1 MQKSGIE
8 SGNNDTKS
16 GILTTY
22 GMIPCNSNPSS
33 SAEKRLTAYA
43 VGCFYMVGI

>member
-22 GMIPCNSNPSS
+22 GIIPSNSNPSS
-33 SAEKRLTAYA
+33 SAIKNPTTSVA
-43 VGCFYMVGI
+43 GF